1 MKDSDFKRFLMTFW
15 LRLFA
20 RITFYVI
27 LLLLLKICTSIFLAS
42 YKRIELK
49 ISNHY
54 PTVNISNVRFTMW
67 YDYKE
72 DSSSPVW
79 RLVHYNLPLILMYW
93 VKLRILVW
101 LTINLVLSDRVM
113 LLLIIFR
120 GPEIL
125 FMQVVLICFS

>member
-15 LRLFA
+15 LKLLA

-72 DSSSPVW
+72 YSSSPVW
-79 RLVHYNLPLILMYW
+79 RLVHYNLPLILMYL